1 MSSTASTHSSM
12 PPLESLSSSAND
24 SGNAS
29 SNSNPH
35 TADTAAQDT
44 VKVIKNGKRIYFTN
58 AYINNSCSRN
68 QTSQTSEMLGRI
80 THAMSTILQ
89 NVLLQHNLFI
99 YFINVV
105 LFYYVV
111 NISGSSMVKKSLLS
125 FNTALGNKA

>member
-1 MSSTASTHSSM
+1 MRSM
-12 PPLESLSSSAND
+12 PLGSPATVE
-24 SGNAS
+24 
-29 SNSNPH
+29 
-35 TADTAAQDT
+35 DT
-44 VKVIKNGKRIYFTN
+44 VKVIFNGKNLLNFIDF
-58 AYINNSCSRN
+58 ISNNSCSRN